1 MYENFVFIQSSS
13 VFLGLYIMDTQDSKT
28 SRRELSGKVV
38 SNKSNKTV
46 VVEVERRVLHPKYK
60 KFVRKSTKYHAHDE
74 DNTCQLN
81 DVVVIRESRPL
92 SKLKRWVVVER
103 RA

>member
-1 MYENFVFIQSSS
+1 
-13 VFLGLYIMDTQDSKT
+13 MDTQENKSR
-28 SRRELSGKVV
+28 RRELSGKVV

-74 DNTCQLN
+74 ENTCQLN

>member
-1 MYENFVFIQSSS
+1 
-13 VFLGLYIMDTQDSKT
+13 MDTQDSKT

-74 DNTCQLN
+74 NNTCQLN

-92 SKLKRWVVVER
+92 SKLKRWVIVER
-103 RA
+103 LA